1 MDDKD
6 TITDGLTDLD
16 GSISTTGA
24 TVHSDDFQIPG
35 HQQEECS
42 QDNVEENL
50 AQKELKRDHWHDE
63 NSTTTAEIM
72 IESDSQV
79 PSFSSLGSTAST
91 SPYGSFT
98 TNLGDGD
105 AEKPHRYIYSTE
117 GPKKREEPVHNH
129 KKLQTIS
136 RRRHREE
143 RRAAWERT

>member
-6 TITDGLTDLD
+6 TITDALTDRD

-35 HQQEECS
+35 QQQEECS
-42 QDNVEENL
+42 QDKTEENL
-50 AQKELKRDHWHDE
+50 SQKELKRDFWHEE
-63 NSTTTAEIM
+63 NCIKTVEIM
-72 IESDSQV
+72 IGSDSQV

-98 TNLGDGD
+98 TSLGDGD
-105 AEKPHRYIYSTE
+105 AEKPRRYVYSTE
-117 GPKKREEPVHNH
+117 GPNKREEPVHNH
-129 KKLQTIS
+129 EKLQTIS